1 MRFGDRYLQLWR
13 MRMASPW
20 IVKGSRVLDIG
31 CHDGEFLEYLGD
43 RIVESI
49 GIDPEATEAI
59 FDTYS
64 LLRGM
69 FGPQSEFASAYFDA
83 TVMLATLEHMNDI
96 DGIAQECARILRP
109 RGRVI
114 VTVPSLVVD
123 QFLAVLIR
131 VRILDGMSVEQHHG
145 LEPSQ
150 VPRAFVGNS
159 FTQLAHKRFQLGLN
173 HLYVFEKDGD
183 RAS

>member
-1 MRFGDRYLQLWR
+1 MRFGDRFLQLWR

-20 IVKGSRVLDIG
+20 IVKGSRILDIG

-43 RIVESI
+43 RVVASI
-49 GIDPEATEAI
+49 GIDPEATEAKL
-59 FDTYS
+59 DTYS

-69 FGPQSEFASAYFDA
+69 FGAQSEFASGYFDA
-83 TVMLATLEHMNDI
+83 TVMLATLEHMNDL

-114 VTVPSLVVD
+114 VTVPSLAVD
-123 QFLAVLIR
+123 QILTMLIR
-131 VRILDGMSVEQHHG
+131 TRFLDGMSLEQHHG

-150 VPRAFVGNS
+150 VPKTFVSNS
-159 FTQLAHKRFQLGLN
+159 FSLVVHKRFQLGLN
-173 HLYVFEKDGD
+173 HLYVFEKGVD

>member
-1 MRFGDRYLQLWR
+1 MRFGDRFLQLWR
-13 MRMASPW
+13 MRVSSPW
-20 IVKGSRVLDIG
+20 IVKGSRILDIG

-49 GIDPEATEAI
+49 GIDPKATEAKL
-59 FDTYS
+59 DAYS
-64 LLRGM
+64 LLGGTFR
-69 FGPQSEFASAYFDA
+69 PQSKFASGYFDA
-83 TVMLATLEHMNDI
+83 TVMLATLEHIVDT

-114 VTVPSLVVD
+114 VTVPSLFVD
-123 QFLAVLIR
+123 QLLTILIR
-131 VRILDGMSVEQHHG
+131 TRILDGMSLEQHRG

-150 VPRAFVGNS
+150 VPGAFIGNS
-159 FTQLAHKRFQLGLN
+159 FSLLVHKRFQLGLN
-173 HLYVFEKDGD
+173 HLYVFEKESD

>member
-1 MRFGDRYLQLWR
+1 MRFGDRFLQLWR

-20 IVKGSRVLDIG
+20 IEKGSRILDIG
-31 CHDGEFLEYLGD
+31 CHEGEFLEYLGD
-43 RIVESI
+43 RVVESI
-49 GIDPEATEAI
+49 GIDPEATQVEAKS
-59 FDTYS
+59 YS
-64 LLRGM
+64 LLKGT
-69 FGPQSEFASAYFDA
+69 FAPQSEFAFGSFDA

-96 DGIAQECARILRP
+96 NGIAQECARILRS

-123 QFLAVLIR
+123 QLLVVL
-131 VRILDGMSVEQHHG
+131 VRTRLLDGMSLEQHHG

-150 VPRAFVGNS
+150 VPKAFISNS
-159 FTQLAHKRFQLGLN
+159 FSLLAHKRFQLGLN
-173 HLYVFEKDGD
+173 HLYVFEKESD